1 MDILNLIQKT
11 PGYLEDSNDDIILF
25 FSIKFYR
32 NLSGFKFPLK
42 MTESERKEAKEKL
55 AAAIEALPIWGKK
68 FELQDI
74 ATLPGHLLQIYY
86 ERGIIGYESFKNNYS
101 SVAFDTEER
110 FITRINERDHLKF
123 IVRGTFKEYDDL
135 TQEIEIYMGI
145 LDSKLD
151 FVFKDGLGYLSASPR
166 YLGHSLNISVVL
178 HIPAIF
184 TLGQI
189 QSFSQ
194 ILQRNMI
201 ILSGLMDTNIQT
213 YGAFVQIKLTSFFDS
228 VLEVKTKMKQ
238 TMEEIH
244 DLENQM
250 RNLIL
255 LERPIEVEDRI
266 LKSYAILKNSRLL
279 SLPEAYEHISNIK
292 LGVELGYIRDLHPNF
307 FKEAFFR
314 ILPSHI
320 KVFHSLQ
327 DDDFLKESEMR
338 ALLIQ
343 ELLDKYYAG

>member
-1 MDILNLIQKT
+1 
-11 PGYLEDSNDDIILF
+11 
-25 FSIKFYR
+25 
-32 NLSGFKFPLK
+32 
-42 MTESERKEAKEKL
+42 
-55 AAAIEALPIWGKK
+55 
-68 FELQDI
+68 
-74 ATLPGHLLQIYY
+74 
-86 ERGIIGYESFKNNYS
+86 
-101 SVAFDTEER
+101 
-110 FITRINERDHLKF
+110 
-123 IVRGTFKEYDDL
+123 
-135 TQEIEIYMGI
+135 
-145 LDSKLD
+145 
-151 FVFKDGLGYLSASPR
+151 
-166 YLGHSLNISVVL
+166 
-178 HIPAIF
+178 
-184 TLGQI
+184 
-189 QSFSQ
+189 
-194 ILQRNMI
+194 
-201 ILSGLMDTNIQT
+201 
-213 YGAFVQIKLTSFFDS
+213 
-228 VLEVKTKMKQ
+228 
-238 TMEEIH
+238 
-244 DLENQM
+244 M